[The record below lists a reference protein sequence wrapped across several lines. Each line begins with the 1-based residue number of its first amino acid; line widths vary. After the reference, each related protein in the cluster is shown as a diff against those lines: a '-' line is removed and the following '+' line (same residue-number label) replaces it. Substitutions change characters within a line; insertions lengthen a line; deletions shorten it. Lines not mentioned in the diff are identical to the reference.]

1 MSVRCDAIA
10 RPANLKNPIPFF
22 PTRCRSTATPAAS
35 SSCKRR
41 RPSRIRLALNA
52 PHRPRFAVST
62 TRATRPPPAPTGGGP
77 GCRSSANRSASS
89 GEYRSA
95 ITSAS
100 AAAYGRAATTRSC
113 ARFSFDVA
121 TSSIV
126 FVILRVF
133 WTDRMRRRSSRG
145 FAMSAGPQGLVFL
158 DRALQLSRKV
168 FGERLAGADLLTDLG
183 VLRRHEVVEAAL
195 PIPDR
200 VHRDVVQEPVG
211 HGEDDHHLL

>member
-1 MSVRCDAIA
+1 M
-10 RPANLKNPIPFF
+10 
-22 PTRCRSTATPAAS
+22 
-35 SSCKRR
+35 RR
-41 RPSRIRLALNA
+41 RASRIRLALNA
-52 PHRPRFAVST
+52 PHSPRFAVT
-62 TRATRPPPAPTGGGP
+62 TTSATRRAPWPGGSRRNSG
-77 GCRSSANRSASS
+77 NR
-89 GEYRSA
+89 
-95 ITSAS
+95 SAS

-168 FGERLAGADLLTDLG
+168 FGERLAGADLLTDFA
-183 VLRRHEVVEAAL
+183 VLRRHELVEAAL
-195 PIPDR
+195 PVPDR
-200 VHRDVVQEPVG
+200 VHRDVVQETIR
-211 HGEDDHHLL
+211 HGEDDHHLLLPRHRLVLRLLQHLDRARTAIELP